1 MSAPRWYSVSGD
13 GVGYCAQDD
22 KQAIYWAELHNI
34 NYPLDPPHR
43 AVQLVELTAEM
54 AAAGEM
60 LKALRKAAVCLAAV
74 CNHAPELGAEDTYS
88 AVDAAI
94 AKAAGQE
101 GGAA

>member
-1 MSAPRWYSVSGD
+1 MNAPRWYVVDLLGT
-13 GVGYCAQDD
+13 GYGCKSKAEAD
-22 KQAIYWAELHNI
+22 YWAGTWDRDIPHKA
-34 NYPLDPPHR
+34 PHR
-43 AVQLVELTAEM
+43 AVQLVELTAEI

-94 AKAAGQE
+94 AKATGQE
-101 GGAA
+101 GGAL